1 MTFILLRAGRID
13 DIKRVLLSVDR
24 EILGSIVE
32 QNETINSQ
40 HPKKSLKIYD
50 AHKYNDTFYGQII
63 RIL

>member
-1 MTFILLRAGRID
+1 M
-13 DIKRVLLSVDR
+13 DR

-50 AHKYNDTFYGQII
+50 AHKYNDTFYGQIV